1 MFKVRNE
8 PHLMWE
14 SLHPTKQQMTEKESK
29 KQYKFQ
35 MKQHSLNPWLYQNSE
50 ENDVT
55 SDVCIKGGK
64 KSYHYESNG
73 NDVTE
78 FNDNSSSSLLGKI
91 HWPYLTRKI
100 FKKENKM

>member
-14 SLHPTKQQMTEKESK
+14 SLHPTTQQMTEKESK

-50 ENDVT
+50 ENDVM
-55 SDVCIKGGK
+55 SDVCIKGGGGG
-64 KSYHYESNG
+64 EIL
-73 NDVTE
+73 
-78 FNDNSSSSLLGKI
+78 SL
-91 HWPYLTRKI
+91 
-100 FKKENKM
+100 